1 MYSRDHSLNAH
12 SKFSESLHF
21 LAPDMHTYMRISGGK
36 KYRFFGTFYVRT
48 E

>member
-1 MYSRDHSLNAH
+1 MYSRDHSLNAY

-21 LAPDMHTYMRISGGK
+21 LAPDMHTYMRISGDK